1 MREISGYRWL
11 ELEGSIITPA
21 ARKKA
26 STSDQAIAEGWAA
39 WERIQGNAK
48 TTFSDWLLIGGCLR
62 ILRAQTMAEAK
73 SNSRFGPRYQ
83 VAITINRLLSSH
95 GLQDIDS
102 HERRPA

>member
-1 MREISGYRWL
+1 M
-11 ELEGSIITPA
+11 
-21 ARKKA
+21 
-26 STSDQAIAEGWAA
+26 SDQAIAEGRAA
-39 WERIQGNAK
+39 WERIKGNAK
-48 TTFSDWLLIGGCLR
+48 TTFSDWLLIGDCLR

-73 SNSRFGPRYQ
+73 SNSPFGPRYQ